1 MSETICPSCQQEN
14 RQGNKFCTFCGQKL
28 KEKFFAGPHISIL
41 TNEQNSIV
49 FPLKKGHS
57 TIGRDIENTIV
68 INDDQIS
75 KFHATIIYEDDTIWI
90 KDLESKNGVYM
101 GGKRI
106 WERTLLHNGCLIKM
120 GSTILKF
127 EDNISGSPA
136 D

>member
-1 MSETICPSCQQEN
+1 MSDNICPLCQFEN
-14 RQGNKFCTFCGQKL
+14 RQESKFCTACGQKL
-28 KEKFFAGPHISIL
+28 RGNHFSGPHISIL

-75 KFHATIIYEDDTIWI
+75 KFHATIIYEEDSICI

-101 GGKRI
+101 SGRRVL
-106 WERTLLHNGCLIKM
+106 ERTLLHSGCLIKL

-127 EDNISGSPA
+127 EDNFSGPPV

>member
-1 MSETICPSCQQEN
+1 MSENICPSCHFKN
-14 RQGNKFCTFCGQKL
+14 RQDAKFCTVCGQKVKDNL
-28 KEKFFAGPHISIL
+28 FSGPHISIL

-49 FPLKKGHS
+49 FPLKQGHS

-68 INDDQIS
+68 INDDRIS
-75 KFHATIIYEDDTIWI
+75 KFHTTIICDDDSIWI
-90 KDLESKNGVYM
+90 KDLESKNGVYV

-106 WERTLLHNGCLIKM
+106 RERTQLRSGCLIKL

-127 EDNISGSPA
+127 EDNISASPA

>member
-1 MSETICPSCQQEN
+1 MSDNICPSCKFEN
-14 RQGNKFCTFCGQKL
+14 RQPNKFCTVCGQKL
-28 KEKFFAGPHISIL
+28 KETPTSGPYISIL

-75 KFHATIIYEDDTIWI
+75 KFHATIIYEDDSVYIQ
-90 KDLESKNGVYM
+90 DLESKNGVYLS
-101 GGKRI
+101 GKRLL
-106 WERTLLHNGCLIKM
+106 ERTFLHNGCLIKL

-127 EDNISGSPA
+127 EDKVSGSPS